1 MRKRSLIIIALISI
15 VLSCS
20 LDHSNPLDPSNSGI
34 EPPTKVTGIVIDIA
48 NNNEYIQ
55 INWDNVV
62 NAEGYFIY
70 RSEYIDGF
78 YKRIYPERVSQ
89 DSIET
94 YEDYDVTLPPPEGTH
109 YWYKMSAYKFVNGD
123 TLEGYRSEP
132 KTWN

>member
-94 YEDYDVTLPPPEGTH
+94 YEDYDVTLTSGTF